1 MDIKKI
7 LSDELSNEGK
17 LRIIQELV
25 PGKQI
30 TIAHLIANP
39 DEDLYVKL
47 GLNPAID
54 YSKAAIGLITI
65 SPAETA
71 VIAADIAV
79 KAAGVALGFVDR
91 FSGTLIVTGTIS
103 ETEAAIRAILNY
115 AQEKMGFTVCEITST

>member
-115 AQEKMGFTVCEITST
+115 AQEKMGFTVCEITRT